1 MQEESRAGEQ
11 ELSRLELEL
20 AAARHRLRVMLDAAG
35 ASCGWDWDI
44 PGNRLHADA
53 RFAEITNQDPVALA
67 NGVATVAFFS
77 AIHPEDV
84 TRIKL
89 AVAGMLAGA
98 EVFSKEY
105 RLLRSDG
112 GFRWVYANGRAVLND
127 NDDPVRFTGML
138 IDITEQKKA
147 QEQLRIAQT
156 AGGIGTFEH
165 ISGYS
170 TITVSDEFCRLFGLH
185 PTRILPIQTLNALIN
200 PEDGAIIDLRSAD
213 AFQDKANFE
222 FRIIRADDGTE
233 RWLARRGE
241 YVEDIEARGRR
252 YLGVIYDVTDA
263 KRTQQNL
270 RIAND
275 TLAERARESLQE
287 RDRIWQNSRD
297 LLVVIGIDGIFR
309 DVNPA
314 WSDIL
319 GHDSHEVIGRSIID
333 FIWPEDRDD
342 VKTVLRDAIQ
352 RQHADLEIRLG
363 HQDGTARVISWMT
376 SHEGDLIYAY
386 GRDITLEK
394 QQLQELRETE
404 AQLRQAQK
412 MEAVGQLTGGIAHD
426 FNNMLTGVIGSLSV
440 IKRRI
445 SAGRL
450 TELDKFIDA
459 ATSSAERATALTH
472 RLLAFSRRQPLDK
485 QAVDVTQL
493 IASMEDLFRRTLGE
507 QVQLSTATDVGT
519 WQPVTD
525 ANQLESAILN
535 LVINARDAM
544 PDGGKLTIETTNAAF
559 DDKDLIGQE
568 GLRPGQY
575 LVVAVSDTGTGMSQ
589 DTIQKAFEPFFTT
602 KPIGQG
608 TGLGLSM
615 IYGFVQQSGGHVRI
629 YSELGLGTTIKLYLP
644 GTDEKNSAGAQ
655 QPTGDHR
662 PPRGAG
668 ETILVV
674 EDDTSVR
681 MLLIDVLTDL
691 GYHVLEA
698 IDGVTALPILE
709 DKVRIDLLVSDVGL
723 PGLNGRQLAE
733 IALTTRPELKV
744 LFVTGYAAMAA
755 SRAEFLAPGMQMMTK
770 PFAIDELAQKVREI
784 LQQS

>member
-1 MQEESRAGEQ
+1 MQEEIHALQQ
-11 ELSRLELEL
+11 ELSRLNVDIV
-20 AAARHRLRVMLDAAG
+20 AARHRLRVTLDAAG

-44 PGNRLHADA
+44 AENRLYADA
-53 RFAEITNQDPVALA
+53 RFAEITNQDPVTLVDGA
-67 NGVATVAFFS
+67 ATTAFFS
-77 AIHPEDV
+77 AIHPEDL

-112 GFRWVYANGRAVLND
+112 GFRWVYANGRAVLAD

-138 IDITEQKKA
+138 IDITEQKKT

-200 PEDGAIIDLRSAD
+200 PEDGPIIDVGAAD

-222 FRIIRADDGTE
+222 FRITRANDGTE

-275 TLAERARESLQE
+275 TLAARARESLQE

-297 LLVVIGIDGIFR
+297 LLVIVGIDGIFR

-319 GHDSHEVIGRSIID
+319 GHDSHEVIGHKVID
-333 FIWPEDRDD
+333 FIWPEDRQD
-342 VKTVLRDAIQ
+342 VRTVLRNAGQ
-352 RQHADLEIRLG
+352 RQHAELEIRLS
-363 HQDGTARVISWMT
+363 HKDGTARVISWMT
-376 SHEGDLIYAY
+376 SHEGDLVYAY

-394 QQLQELRETE
+394 QQLEVLRETE

-426 FNNMLTGVIGSLSV
+426 FNNMLTGVIGSLSI

-472 RLLAFSRRQPLDK
+472 RLLAFSRRQPLDR

-507 QVQLSTATDVGT
+507 QVELCTAINRGT

-544 PDGGKLTIETTNAAF
+544 PNGGKLTIETSNATF
-559 DDKDLIGQE
+559 DDKGLTGRE

-575 LVVAVSDTGTGMSQ
+575 VVVAVSDTGTGMSK

-615 IYGFVQQSGGHVRI
+615 IYGFAQQSGGHVRI
-629 YSELGLGTTIKLYLP
+629 YSELGRGTTIKLYLP
-644 GTDEKNSAGAQ
+644 GTDEKISVGA
-655 QPTGDHR
+655 PPVSEKR

-681 MLLIDVLTDL
+681 MLVVDVLTDL
-691 GYHVLEA
+691 GYQVLQA
-698 IDGVTALPILE
+698 IDSIGALSILE
-709 DKVRIDLLVSDVGL
+709 DRRRIDLLVSDVGL
-723 PGLNGRQLAE
+723 PGLNGRQLAD
-733 IALTTRPELKV
+733 IAIAARPDLKV

-770 PFAIDELAQKVREI
+770 PFAIDELAQTVREI